1 MLWEH
6 VEPST
11 ASPPCKPRMTVRKQ
25 QVQIP
30 FSVTHH
36 NYNKVLTTK
45 FRIHWSQ
52 NVLALGVTPEL
63 LLSKLPA
70 RFTKHRQHQYRE
82 VQLKATHWTWASL
95 CIYQLQCGIRLG
107 KISVSTAHY
116 WAKQAQRNCLRALEP
131 KYRSCLPLNSFDI
144 SVEPKRTFIGQSNTN
159 SRCCKR
165 ATSSAAMP
173 RAEGSTSWFIKS
185 WNCLVIFQTPGCE
198 RVSTGQLTARK
209 IQVCRQAFDRA
220 ATSASLPSDK
230 DHHSPLLFWVG
241 SKIPPFI
248 ALEWNKFSLL

>member
-1 MLWEH
+1 MFWPWVLLQNFYC
-6 VEPST
+6 PSYQ
-11 ASPPCKPRMTVRKQ
+11 PG
-25 QVQIP
+25 
-30 FSVTHH
+30 
-36 NYNKVLTTK
+36 
-45 FRIHWSQ
+45 SQ
-52 NVLALGVTPEL
+52 NTTTPVQGGSAESHALN
-63 LLSKLPA
+63 LSIFVYLP
-70 RFTKHRQHQYRE
+70 TSVWK
-82 VQLKATHWTWASL
+82 K
-95 CIYQLQCGIRLG
+95 GLG

-116 WAKQAQRNCLRALEP
+116 WAKQAQRNRLRALEP

-165 ATSSAAMP
+165 ATSSAPMP

-198 RVSTGQLTARK
+198 RASTGQLTARK

-230 DHHSPLLFWVG
+230 DHHSPLLFWVS